1 MEKRDLK
8 NELLNFL
15 GQFGSKIKTKFTNI
29 SGKTGQYDVPDELYQ
44 KRTSRKN
51 RILIS
56 WKTVKENNL
65 TLSQLKTFSGGV
77 VVEFRNDDFFNVN
90 NKQNEL
96 FNELVQLLGSNEI
109 VSSIITIR
117 AENGS
122 SSSEIQRTSFEKLT
136 NNLEVIYQNKKVII
150 NKNNFMDY
158 AIKQIQTGG
167 TGNEKWTGFIFV
179 SIRGGQ
185 QDVISSNNEHQ
196 TLFNPACEFA
206 NEDVSLDL
214 DLTMSYFAM
223 NSINLNNLS
232 KKQKQDFDDLLNLL
246 KKKLRNIRYDNQTY
260 KGDLLTYCDNHP
272 SLKMVNGK
280 LFDPIQAEQINI
292 SDFGID
298 NKDDPRNIDFTHD
311 EAVNKDRYYW
321 DNVKKCLLSAARP
334 TNVFWSKHLSNMMQ
348 QNFSLQEYFDKEK
361 EIIKKRN
368 KLLGQ
373 N

>member
-1 MEKRDLK
+1 M
-8 NELLNFL
+8 
-15 GQFGSKIKTKFTNI
+15 
-29 SGKTGQYDVPDELYQ
+29 
-44 KRTSRKN
+44 
-51 RILIS
+51 
-56 WKTVKENNL
+56 
-65 TLSQLKTFSGGV
+65 

-311 EAVNKDRYYW
+311 EAVNKDRYY
-321 DNVKKCLLSAARP
+321 
-334 TNVFWSKHLSNMMQ
+334 
-348 QNFSLQEYFDKEK
+348 
-361 EIIKKRN
+361 
-368 KLLGQ
+368 
-373 N
+373 